1 MADAAGKLL
10 ILRCA
15 RDDNELGVCRCESTL
30 DLGVRW
36 FLPVS
41 AVDCVQPALQHARE
55 QLFTRFRFG
64 QWSRLALVGILA
76 AELHVGGC
84 GFGNLGRHLPSAHPK
99 YGSEFLPSS
108 AMGSGL
114 PDVISA
120 HISEHIAQFI
130 GLIVVGIFALI
141 VLTTVFLYISSVFR
155 FILFE
160 SVLRRQCS
168 IGEGWLKWRRAGGR
182 FFLWQIVFQI
192 AASLSFAI
200 LIGLPLALA
209 LAAGW
214 TSDLREHIGRT
225 IAGGIMVGGLFV
237 VFVLAAV
244 VVQVLAKDFLVPIM
258 ALEDV
263 DFADGW
269 HRLLEM
275 IRAEQGRYAIYLI
288 LKLVLSIAAGILFSI
303 LAIILALVVVIPG
316 AVAVAAGHVAG
327 LEWTVTTIGLAIIF
341 GTLLLLLLIYL
352 IAWVCVP
359 ATVFFPAYA
368 LHFFAAR
375 YPRLDALLNPAATAQ
390 ALPPIPAPPST
401 FQPPPLPPA
410 PEIL

>member
-1 MADAAGKLL
+1 M
-10 ILRCA
+10 
-15 RDDNELGVCRCESTL
+15 
-30 DLGVRW
+30 
-36 FLPVS
+36 PVS

-64 QWSRLALVGILA
+64 QWSRLAVVGILA

-84 GFGNLGRHLPSAHPK
+84 GFGNLGSHFPSTHPRH
-99 YGSEFLPSS
+99 GSEFLPSS
-108 AMGSGL
+108 AMRSGL
-114 PDVISA
+114 PDIIPP

-130 GLIVVGIFALI
+130 GFIVVGIFALI
-141 VLTTVFLYISSVFR
+141 VLGTLFLYISSVFR

-160 SVLRRQCS
+160 SVLRRRCS

-192 AASLSFAI
+192 AASLFLAI
-200 LIGLPLALA
+200 MIGLPLALA

-225 IAGGIMVGGLFV
+225 IAGVILLGGLFV

-269 HRLLEM
+269 HRLLQM
-275 IRAEQGRYAIYLI
+275 IEREKGRYIAYLL

-303 LAIILALVVVIPG
+303 LAIIVVLLVVIPG
-316 AVAVAAGHVAG
+316 AAAVVAGHVAG
-327 LEWTVTTIGLAIIF
+327 LEWTVTTISLAIIF

-375 YPRLDALLNPAATAQ
+375 YPRLDALLNPAPAPPAQ
-390 ALPPIPAPPST
+390 VLPSIAAPPST
-401 FQPPPLPPA
+401 FEPPPLPPA
-410 PEIL
+410 PETL